1 MGVLGPVLPA
11 LRLLVFAATLASASA
26 PAASPPTS
34 PADAPAEPTAEA
46 PATPPVAS
54 RSEASHRELEGLLDE
69 LARDPI
75 WLALVHQARH
85 RISGAT
91 RDAFLEAGFFLDPE
105 GARRPRLEL
114 IATRAAFLDPNPEA
128 AQRARCRFPARYQL
142 LVERGLVP
150 DAPRGDC
157 PELDAW
163 RAQIGAFEM
172 TLVFPDA
179 FLGNPASMFG
189 HTLLRFDPLGR
200 DGKARDESLLGW
212 TLDYTADAEG
222 DQGVGYLLRGL
233 IGGYR
238 GQFGISPYY
247 EKTKLYSD
255 WQDRDIWEYPLSMPE
270 RDRERVLLHVWEVQ
284 DLLLPYYFFTQNCS
298 EKLLELLEVG
308 WPELGRGGGFPPTV
322 APVDTLRAMAGA
334 SPDALGAPRL
344 RPSPAS
350 KLQAAFRLLER
361 PAADLAEDLAWGRR
375 APDDPALAGYSDALR
390 ARILTLAYDLL
401 RHAFL
406 AGRISDEDS
415 RARSRALL
423 RARSRVRV
431 PNPPEAALVPRDH
444 TPPDRGHGTAQVAL
458 AGGLQD
464 RDAFVELRLLPAYH
478 TLIDAP
484 GGFAEGGEIKVLE
497 TAVRYY
503 PELDRVRLQELLLL
517 DVSSASPWRRPFRPL
532 AWHAELGLRTRL
544 VSKRPGRGLDTEP
557 IFRAQAGPG
566 IAFAPTRGL
575 HLYSF
580 AELVVEAAP
589 AIEGDAAAGPLARAG
604 LSWSSEQ
611 GGYTIRLEGLAGA
624 LLGRDPSE
632 WLGAK
637 LEQRVGL
644 GRQWSIVLGGHFDR
658 AYGVGHFE
666 GRLGLTRY
674 F

>member
-1 MGVLGPVLPA
+1 MLGPVPFPLRA
-11 LRLLVFAATLASASA
+11 LALASALAMAASAGGA
-26 PAASPPTS
+26 PAAEPLHSD
-34 PADAPAEPTAEA
+34 ADT
-46 PATPPVAS
+46 S
-54 RSEASHRELEGLLDE
+54 RSESREALDRV
-69 LARDPI
+69 ARDPI

-85 RISGAT
+85 SIGGAT
-91 RDAFLEAGFFLDPE
+91 RDAFLHAGFFFDPE
-105 GARRPRLEL
+105 GATRPRLEL
-114 IATRAAFLDPNPEA
+114 IATREAFRDPDAEA
-128 AQRARCRFPARYQL
+128 AARARCRFPARYQF
-142 LVERGLVP
+142 LVERGLLP

-163 RAQIGAFEM
+163 RAQIGAFEL

-189 HTLLRFDPLGR
+189 HTLLRFDPLGEN
-200 DGKARDESLLGW
+200 GTLRDESLLGW
-212 TLDYTADAEG
+212 TLDYTANAEG
-222 DQGVGYLLRGL
+222 DQGATYLLRGL
-233 IGGYR
+233 TGHYDGR
-238 GQFGISPYY
+238 FGISPYY

-255 WQDRDIWEYPLSMPE
+255 WQDRDIWEYPLTMAE

-284 DLLLPYYFFTQNCS
+284 ELLLPYYFFTQNCS

-308 WPELGRGGGFPPTV
+308 WPDLGRGGGFPPTV
-322 APVDTLRAMAGA
+322 APVDTLRAIAHA
-334 SPDALGAPRL
+334 SPEALGLPRL

-350 KLQAAFRLLER
+350 KLQDAFARLER
-361 PAADLAEDLAWGRR
+361 PAANLAEALAWGRR
-375 APDDPALAGYSDALR
+375 APDDAALDEYSEQTR
-390 ARILTLAYDLL
+390 AQILTLAYDLL

-423 RARSRVRV
+423 RARSRVPV
-431 PNPPEAALVPRDH
+431 PNPPRPELVVRDR
-444 TPPDRGHGTAQVAL
+444 TPPDQGHGTAQLSL
-458 AGGLQD
+458 AGGIQD
-464 RDAFVELRLLPAYH
+464 RDGFLELRLLPAYH
-478 TLIDAP
+478 TSIDAP

-532 AWHAELGLRTRL
+532 AWHGEVGLRTRL
-544 VSKRPGRGLDTEP
+544 VSKKRGRGLDTEP

-566 IAFAPTRGL
+566 VAFAPATGL

-580 AELVVEAAP
+580 AEIVLEAAP
-589 AIEGDAAAGPLARAG
+589 AIEGNAAAGPLARAG
-604 LSWSSEQ
+604 LSWSSQ
-611 GGYTIRLEGLAGA
+611 GGGYTIRLEGLAGA

-644 GRQWSIVLGGHFDR
+644 GRQWSVVLGGHFDR

-666 GRLGLTRY
+666 GRLGLIRY